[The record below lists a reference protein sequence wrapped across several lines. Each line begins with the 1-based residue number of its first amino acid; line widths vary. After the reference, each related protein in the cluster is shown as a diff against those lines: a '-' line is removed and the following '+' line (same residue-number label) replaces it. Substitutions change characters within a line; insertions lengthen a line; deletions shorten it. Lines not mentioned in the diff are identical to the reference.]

1 MDANDVHAGYRD
13 QWNPARRRNRAQ
25 ASSRAGLSVVL
36 ALSFALAACGS
47 GSEKSTEPEI
57 RPVRTVTVEKRPA
70 GVPVVLTGR
79 IAAEDEARLAFRLS
93 GRMLERNVNVG
104 DRVEAGQLIAR
115 LDPQDQQNALQAAE
129 ANLMAAQGQ
138 AAEAENEFQR
148 QRQLEERGFAARAV
162 YERARQG
169 RQTTRSQVEAA
180 EAQVRF
186 ARDQVSFTE
195 LDADAEG
202 VVTETGAEPGEVV
215 QAGQMIVRLARRD
228 GRDAV
233 FDVPAQ
239 LLRSMPAEPEID
251 VFLTE
256 EPSIRAVGRVREVA
270 AEADPS
276 TRTFEI
282 KVGLA
287 EPPPDMRLGATVTG
301 RLEIDEGDVIRLPAS
316 AMTRQGD
323 EPAVWVVDPA
333 AETVSLRAIDVL
345 RFEPAYVVVA
355 SGVAARRHRG
365 HRRCAGPASGAEG
378 APSVSA

>member
-1 MDANDVHAGYRD
+1 LPFLRFAAR
-13 QWNPARRRNRAQ
+13 PAVW
-25 ASSRAGLSVVL
+25 LL
-36 ALSFALAACGS
+36 LPALTLMVACG
-47 GSEKSTEPEI
+47 EEPEERPAEV

-79 IAAEDEARLAFRLS
+79 IEAEDEARLAFRLS
-93 GRMLERNVNVG
+93 GRMIARDVNVG

-115 LDPQDQQNALQAAE
+115 LDSQDQQNALQAAE

-138 AAEAENEFQR
+138 ATEAEAEFQR
-148 QRQLEERGFAARAV
+148 QRTLEERGFAARAV

-186 ARDQVSFTE
+186 ARDQVAFTD
-195 LDADAEG
+195 LHADAEG

-215 QAGQMIVRLARRD
+215 QAGQLIVRLARQN

-239 LLRSMPAEPEID
+239 VLRSAPPDPEIQ

-256 EPSIRAVGRVREVA
+256 DPGLEAIGRVREVA
-270 AEADPS
+270 EQADPA
-276 TRTFEI
+276 TRTFQV

-287 EPPPDMRLGATVTG
+287 APPPEMRLGATVTG
-301 RLEIDEGDVIRLPAS
+301 RMEIDEGEVIRLPAT
-316 AMTRQGD
+316 ALTRQGD
-323 EPAVWVVDPA
+323 DPAVWVVDPA
-333 AETVSLRAIDVL
+333 TETVSLRAVDVL
-345 RFEPAYVVVA
+345 RYEPAAIVVA
-355 SGVAARRHRG
+355 SGVTPG
-365 HRRCAGPASGAEG
+365 EIVVTAGVQALHPGQKVRLLEPRA
-378 APSVSA
+378 

>member
-1 MDANDVHAGYRD
+1 LVQRRTASTRAGRTTLGVSVV
-13 QWNPARRRNRAQ
+13 PARALW
-25 ASSRAGLSVVL
+25 ASL
-36 ALSFALAACGS
+36 ALTVLLTLAGCGED
-47 GSEKSTEPEI
+47 EKERPPEI
-57 RPVRTVTVEKRPA
+57 RPVRTVTVDRQPA

-79 IAAEDEARLAFRLS
+79 IAAEDEARLAFRFS

-104 DRVEAGQLIAR
+104 DRVEAGQLIGR

-239 LLRSMPAEPEID
+239 LLRSMPADPEID

-270 AEADPS
+270 AEANPS

-301 RLEIDEGDVIRLPAS
+301 RLEIDEGDVMRLPAS

-323 EPAVWVVDPA
+323 EPAVWVVDPVA
-333 AETVSLRAIDVL
+333 GTVSLRAIDVL

-355 SGVAARRHRG
+355 SGVAPG
-365 HRRCAGPASGAEG
+365 DIVVTAGAQALHPGQR
-378 APSVSA
+378 VRLL

>member
-1 MDANDVHAGYRD
+1 MPVSVAA
-13 QWNPARRRNRAQ
+13 ARAT
-25 ASSRAGLSVVL
+25 ASRPLAWAVLPLLL
-36 ALSFALAACGS
+36 ALTACGQ
-47 GSEKSTEPEI
+47 EPEERPPEV

-239 LLRSMPAEPEID
+239 LLRSMPADPEID

-270 AEADPS
+270 AEANPS

-323 EPAVWVVDPA
+323 EPAVWVVEPVA
-333 AETVSLRAIDVL
+333 GTVSLRAIDVL
-345 RFEPAYVVVA
+345 RYEPAYVVVA
-355 SGVAARRHRG
+355 SGVTPG
-365 HRRCAGPASGAEG
+365 DIVVTAGVQALHPGQR
-378 APSVSA
+378 VRLL